1 MVNDTVLAMHAQEAP
16 FLWGSRARAIGEAHY
31 TLDAL
36 VRLDDRLHAHLEGLQ
51 VDAEAGWRQSRM
63 ALASIDAGVVFMIGA
78 LAFRS
83 ESVDRVRDA
92 FAAASAWPAGHR
104 PLTSALAWHDDE
116 VSRYWCRQ
124 LLRSAAPE
132 HRRLAIN
139 ASRQQ
144 RHVTPAEAVDAMAD
158 VDPRVRASGARA
170 AGECGLTDAVDATR
184 GLLQDQD
191 DNCRFWASWSLTL
204 LGEHDGLQALTSYC
218 KHPATAW
225 RSVQLVLRALPLER
239 GRDVVRRLTAT
250 PAARK
255 LAIGATGVI
264 GDPQAIPWLLA
275 QMEDPDLAR
284 MAAEAFSGITGLDL
298 VRDDL
303 AKDAPDDEAGDSSEP
318 DEAAAQVEWI
328 PPSHEDSLPW
338 PDVDKLKHWWNQH
351 KADFPPGQRH
361 LCGQPV
367 SAGQAVRVLMAGRQR
382 DRASAALELALLRP
396 GVPLFDVHARGRLQR
411 RRMTPWSS

>member
-16 FLWGSRARAIGEAHY
+16 FLWGSRDRAIGEAHY

-51 VDAEAGWRQSRM
+51 VDAQAGWRQARM

-83 ESVDRVRDA
+83 ESVDQVRDA
-92 FAAASAWPAGHR
+92 FAAASAWPDGHR

-116 VSRYWCRQ
+116 ISRYWRSQ
-124 LLRSAAPE
+124 LLKAAAPE
-132 HRRLAIN
+132 HRRVAID

-144 RHVTPAEAVDAMAD
+144 RCVTPTEAVEAMAD
-158 VDPRVRASGARA
+158 ADARVRAAGARA
-170 AGECGLTDAVDATR
+170 VGECGLTGAVGATR
-184 GLLQDQD
+184 GLLQDHD
-191 DNCRFWASWSLTL
+191 GNCRFWAAWSLTL
-204 LGEHDGLQALTSYC
+204 LSERDGLQTLTSC
-218 KHPATAW
+218 CEQPATAW

-239 GRDVVRRLTAT
+239 GRDVIRRLTVI
-250 PAARK
+250 PDARK

-275 QMEDPDLAR
+275 QMEAPDLAR
-284 MAAEAFSGITGLDL
+284 MAAEAFSSITGLDL

-303 AKDAPDDEAGDSSEP
+303 AKDVPDDEAGDSSQQ
-318 DEAAAQVEWI
+318 DKAAAQVEWT

-338 PDVDKLKHWWNQH
+338 PDVDKLKHWWSQH
-351 KADFPPGQRH
+351 KADFTFGQRH

-367 SAGQAVRVLMAGRQR
+367 SAGQAIHVLTTGRQR
-382 DRASAALELALLRP
+382 DRASAAIELALLRP
-396 GVPLFDVHARGRLQR
+396 GAPLFDVHARGRLQR